1 MNHHPYLKLSLI
13 GLLIL
18 VGVSLELAGF
28 VDVYELVAIAREYSQ
43 HWWLIVVLILLQT
56 LLFSFALAGSLFLWI
71 AAPLY
76 PPLMA
81 TFILAIGGTLG
92 GLGAYLLSRYLSLE
106 WRQKIENTHGY
117 RLLHSQDNFYTLFA
131 LRVLPA
137 FPHAIINYSAGLL
150 NARLSHFI
158 IATLLGISIKSY
170 LYARVIY
177 SASSE
182 LTFDLLLDPGVIG
195 PLFLLSLASVLAM
208 YFNYRLANRQPRS

>member
-1 MNHHPYLKLSLI
+1 LSHHPYLKLTVI

-18 VGVSLELAGF
+18 VGVSLELSGLL
-28 VDVYELVAIAREYSQ
+28 DVRELVAIAREYSQ
-43 HWWLIVVLILLQT
+43 HWWLIIVLILLQA

-76 PPLMA
+76 PPSMT

-117 RLLHSQDNFYTLFA
+117 RLLQSQDNFYTLFA
-131 LRVLPA
+131 LRVFPA

-150 NARLSHFI
+150 GARLSHFI
-158 IATLLGISIKSY
+158 IAALLGISIKSY
-170 LYARVIY
+170 LYAGVIH
-177 SASSE
+177 SASNE
-182 LTFDLLLDPGVIG
+182 LSVDLLLDFGVIG
-195 PLFLLSLASVLAM
+195 PLILLSLVSALAV
-208 YFNYRLANRQPRS
+208 YLNYRLANQHT

>member
-1 MNHHPYLKLSLI
+1 MNFHPCLKLSLI

-18 VGVSLELAGF
+18 VGVSLELSGL
-28 VDVYELVAIAREYSQ
+28 VDVHDLVATAREYSQ
-43 HWWLIVVLILLQT
+43 HWWLIVVLIFLQA

-81 TFILAIGGTLG
+81 AFILAIGGTLG

-106 WRQKIENTHGY
+106 WRKNIENTHGY
-117 RLLHSQDNFYTLFA
+117 RFMHSQDNFYTLFA
-131 LRVLPA
+131 LRVFPA

-158 IATLLGISIKSY
+158 IAALLGISIKSY

-182 LTFDLLLDPGVIG
+182 LTIDLLLDFGVIG
-195 PLFLLSLASVLAM
+195 PLVLLSLASALVM
-208 YFNYRLANRQPRS
+208 YFNYRLTKHRP